1 MVVRWLTAFI
11 DRPSA
16 SFDSAARFWSAVTG
30 STLSPPRGEAGEFAS
45 LIPPDGDPY
54 VRVQRVTEGQGTS
67 HLDVHVD
74 DIKAFARRAVAAGA
88 DEQDGYDVVV
98 LRSPAGLPWCVV
110 GHHGER
116 VRPAPQQVGDTG
128 CLHLVDQ
135 LCIDIPASRFDE
147 ECAFWSKVTTWELRQ
162 SSLRRE
168 FRFLVRPE
176 GCPIRLLLQRCDDER
191 PARAHLDF
199 ASTDA
204 GLVVAHHQRLGATVA
219 EVFDHWTV
227 MTDPSGIPY
236 CVTDRDPT
244 TGTMTG

>member
-45 LIPPDGDPY
+45 LIPRDGDPY

-74 DIKAFARRAVAAGA
+74 DIKAFAPRAVAAGA
-88 DEQDGYDVVV
+88 DEQGGYDVVV

-116 VRPAPQQVGDTG
+116 VRPAPSRIPFRRRVHVLVEGDHVG
-128 CLHLVDQ
+128 VA
-135 LCIDIPASRFDE
+135 P
-147 ECAFWSKVTTWELRQ
+147 
-162 SSLRRE
+162 
-168 FRFLVRPE
+168 
-176 GCPIRLLLQRCDDER
+176 
-191 PARAHLDF
+191 
-199 ASTDA
+199 
-204 GLVVAHHQRLGATVA
+204 VVAAARVPLPR
-219 EVFDHWTV
+219 
-227 MTDPSGIPY
+227 PS
-236 CVTDRDPT
+236 
-244 TGTMTG
+244 